1 MKTYLEK
8 EEALLI
14 DNSYI
19 PKSHRN
25 YFKALEE
32 VEAGEATIE
41 PYVAP
46 DTRPQEE
53 RQWRDQELAKADVEL
68 NKVQDG
74 RGTGLVSDWRDYR
87 NELRDW
93 PAHPEFPEMHARPA
107 FTNTEGG
114 NVE

>member
-1 MKTYLEK
+1 MKIYLEQ
-8 EEALLI
+8 EDGSLVI
-14 DNSYI
+14 DGMWLGDRLY
-19 PKSHRN
+19 RQ
-25 YFKALEE
+25 ALEE

-53 RQWRDQELAKADVEL
+53 RQWRDQELAKSDIEL

-93 PAHPEFPEMHARPA
+93 PEHESFPDSAFRPT
-107 FTNTEGG
+107 FINSE
-114 NVE
+114 V

>member
-14 DNSYI
+14 GSSYI
-19 PKSHRN
+19 PKSHRL
-25 YFKALEE
+25 YFEALEE
-32 VEAGEATIE
+32 VEEGLATIE

-53 RQWRDQELAKADVEL
+53 RQWRDGELAKADIEL

-74 RGTGLVSDWRDYR
+74 RGTGSVTDWRKFR
-87 NELRDW
+87 NALRDW
-93 PAHPEFPEMHARPA
+93 PQHEKFPDSNFRPEF
-107 FTNTEGG
+107 
-114 NVE
+114 

>member
-8 EEALLI
+8 EEALLT

-19 PKSHRN
+19 PKTHRL
-25 YFKALEE
+25 YFEALEE
-32 VEAGEATIE
+32 VEKGLAVIE

-53 RQWRDQELAKADVEL
+53 RQWRDAELARADIEL

-74 RGTGLVSDWRDYR
+74 RGTGIDSDWRNYR
-87 NELRDW
+87 NALRDW
-93 PAHPEFPEMHARPA
+93 PEHDGFPDSTSRPV
-107 FTNTEGG
+107 FVSTEIT
-114 NVE
+114 

>member
-1 MKTYLEK
+1 MKTYIEK
-8 EEALLI
+8 EETLVI
-14 DNSYI
+14 GNSYI

-25 YFKALEE
+25 YRLALEE
-32 VEAGEATIE
+32 VEQGLAVIE

-53 RQWRDQELAKADVEL
+53 RTWRDAELAKADIEL

-87 NELRDW
+87 NALRDW
-93 PAHPEFPEMHARPA
+93 PEHESFPDSAFRPV
-107 FTNTEGG
+107 FVNTDT
-114 NVE
+114 

>member
-8 EEALLI
+8 KEALVI
-14 DNSYI
+14 GNSYI

-25 YFKALEE
+25 YHLALKE
-32 VEAGEATIE
+32 VEEGLAVIE

-53 RQWRDQELAKADVEL
+53 RAWRDAELARADIEL

-87 NELRDW
+87 NVLRDW
-93 PAHPEFPEMHARPA
+93 PEHESFPDSAFRPV
-107 FTNTEGG
+107 FVNTDT
-114 NVE
+114 

>member
-1 MKTYLEK
+1 MKTYIEK

-19 PKSHRN
+19 PKNHRL

-32 VEAGEATIE
+32 VEAGEAVIE

-46 DTRPQEE
+46 DTRPEEE
-53 RQWRDQELAKADVEL
+53 RQWRDAELDKADVEL
-68 NKVQDG
+68 YKVQDG
-74 RGTGLVSDWRDYR
+74 RGTGLVSDWRNYR

-93 PAHPEFPEMHARPA
+93 PEHESFPDSAFRPV
-107 FTNTEGG
+107 FVNTEI
-114 NVE
+114 

>member
-1 MKTYLEK
+1 MKTYIEK
-8 EEALLI
+8 EEALLT

-19 PKSHRN
+19 PKGHRL
-25 YFKALEE
+25 YLEALEE
-32 VEAGEATIE
+32 VEQGLAVIE

-53 RQWRDQELAKADVEL
+53 RTWRDAELAKADIEL

-93 PAHPEFPEMHARPA
+93 PEHESFPDSAFRPD
-107 FTNTEGG
+107 FVNTDT
-114 NVE
+114 

>member
-1 MKTYLEK
+1 MKTYTEK
-8 EEALLI
+8 NGDLLI
-14 DNSYI
+14 GISYI
-19 PKSHRN
+19 PKNHRN

-32 VEAGEATIE
+32 VEAGLATIE

-53 RQWRDQELAKADVEL
+53 RQWRDAELNNADIEL

-87 NELRDW
+87 NALRD
-93 PAHPEFPEMHARPA
+93 
-107 FTNTEGG
+107 
-114 NVE
+114 